1 MRTQHIVHWRSERAG
16 CQELNVR
23 CASCAGRGYSLV
35 YKQGIPGVSRFRR
48 RYSATLSDEIQMTYG
63 LKFTNTS
70 DVVTLD
76 SEFSRLVILYSAR
89 YNAGAFF
96 PYPITSQEPPLIF
109 VRPDNT
115 ASFQY
120 IRLIGTPGN
129 WTGFSNSHPA
139 NSPGTYFLAAYASK
153 ETETYG
159 MRLWDGGSKLLFDSG
174 TPCAQFTLVAS
185 SWTLVSLTNPS
196 PGRYT
201 YRFATPVNFSTG
213 DYMMINNVAMDI
225 PGRDTWSKLT
235 CGWDYENNRM
245 LISLQNIGDFRAD
258 ALFLT
263 LLFAKPIT

>member
-1 MRTQHIVHWRSERAG
+1 MRTKHIVHGRPEWAG
-16 CQELNVR
+16 CKELNVR
-23 CASCAGRGYSLV
+23 RAGCAGRGYRLV
-35 YKQGIPGVSRFRR
+35 YKQGHPSVSRFRR
-48 RYSATLSDEIQMTYG
+48 RDSATLGNEIQMTYG

-96 PYPITSQEPPLIF
+96 PYPITSDEPPLIF

-120 IRLIGTPGN
+120 VRLIGTPGN

-174 TPCAQFTLVAS
+174 TPCAQFTLVAAN
-185 SWTLVSLTNPS
+185 WTLLSLTNPS

-201 YRFATPVNFSTG
+201 YIFTTPVDFRSG

-225 PGRDTWSKLT
+225 PGGDTWSKLT
-235 CGWDYENNRM
+235 CGWDYQNSRM
-245 LISLQNIGDFRAD
+245 VISLQNIGDFRTNG
-258 ALFLT
+258 LFLT